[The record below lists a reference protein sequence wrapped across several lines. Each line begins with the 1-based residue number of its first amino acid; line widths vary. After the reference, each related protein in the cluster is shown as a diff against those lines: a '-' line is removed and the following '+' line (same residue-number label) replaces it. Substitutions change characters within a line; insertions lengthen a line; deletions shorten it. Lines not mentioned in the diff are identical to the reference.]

1 MKKNN
6 DRKNLLIAT
15 GVVVTVF
22 IIGLGAITQDWNT
35 GHNNLV
41 DYTRAEMGDPKI
53 QYQLGLKAAA
63 GAKGMTGD
71 VPQIDWFE
79 KSASHGYAPAMLA
92 LGDLY
97 NADPDEDSGDKAVK
111 WYQKA
116 ADAGNAEGMRK
127 LGEAYAMGRGT
138 LVPDYAKARALYE
151 KAAKGGDPEGETLFG
166 VTLANEHNYTEGEA
180 WLLKGEAAGDIHGD
194 VGLGN
199 IYYADFSP
207 LKDDAKAAK
216 YYGKA
221 ANAGATS
228 IMLNYANMYYT
239 GTGVTKDPAEAYKWV
254 LIAQQRKVTGLAY
267 AVYQLEG
274 QLTPEQVNDGKQ
286 RANTWL
292 QTHPAKDL

>member
-1 MKKNN
+1 MRKNN

-22 IIGLGAITQDWNT
+22 VAGIGAMTQDWKT

-41 DYTRAEMGDPKI
+41 DYTRAEMGDPKL
-53 QYQLGLKAAA
+53 QYELGLKAAA
-63 GAKGMTGD
+63 GAKDMTGD
-71 VPQIDWFE
+71 VPQIAWFE
-79 KSASHGYAPAMLA
+79 KAAGHGYSPAMLA

-97 NADPDEDSGDKAVK
+97 NADPDEESGDLAVK

-116 ADAGNAEGMRK
+116 DTAGNAEATRK

-138 LVPDYAKARALYE
+138 LVPDYAKSRALYE
-151 KAAKGGDPEGETLFG
+151 KAAKAGDPVGETLYG
-166 VTLANEHNYTEGEA
+166 VTLANEGDYTNGEA
-180 WLLKGEAAGDIHGD
+180 WMLKGEAAGDIHAD

-199 IYYADFSP
+199 LYYAEFSP
-207 LKDDAKAAK
+207 LKDDTKAAK

-221 ANAGATS
+221 ANGGATA
-228 IMLNYANMYYT
+228 IMINYANMYYS

-267 AVYQLEG
+267 AVNRLETT
-274 QLTPEQVNDGKQ
+274 LTPEQVNEGKQ

-292 QTHPAKDL
+292 QSHPPKDV